1 MQSVEVYHFQFNFE
15 FKIRGAQN
23 ASLKVTRISVGGHDF
38 VVMHD
43 QESRGLSINDF
54 ADHLIPELS
63 IKYGLNYETTSFYQH
78 SGKEGAKDAKFNQL
92 IFDSSKITRRSG
104 LPCLY
109 EVAWKPVVE
118 EQRLWMASQVLHASV
133 K

>member
-1 MQSVEVYHFQFNFE
+1 MQPVEVHHFQFDFE
-15 FKIRGAQN
+15 LNSRGAQN
-23 ASLKVTRISVGGHDF
+23 ASLKVTRISVGCHDF

-43 QESRGLSINDF
+43 EGSRGPSITDF
-54 ADHLIPELS
+54 VDHFIPDLA

-78 SGKEGAKDAKFNQL
+78 SGNVGAQDAKFHQL

-109 EVAWKPVVE
+109 EVAWKPVLE
-118 EQRLWMASQVLHASV
+118 EQRLWMAVQVFHASLQ
-133 K
+133 